1 MIRRLALFALLASP
15 GCAPAPP
22 PSPVAGVPA
31 GCPWEPHHFIFLDT
45 DTTIYRQG
53 ATVRLTPRYDKAPAG
68 TGEIPARCTS
78 RWTLTGPARLAADH
92 GSFTIDADA
101 PVGAEVA
108 IGYRFGTE
116 TATARFRVI
125 GRDEIVL
132 TGTRGQRSIERCEG
146 VEPVRE
152 LVFAPG
158 NRFSVT
164 FQPFETYKDYWGS
177 FRFDPATGALRFSV
191 EGGNNIPPGLD
202 LDGRAQLD
210 AGGRLI
216 LDGFYLGSVRPSS
229 VQWADCL
236 YTF

>member
-1 MIRRLALFALLASP
+1 
-15 GCAPAPP
+15 
-22 PSPVAGVPA
+22 VPA

-68 TGEIPARCTS
+68 TGEIPLHCTA
-78 RWTLTGPARLAADH
+78 RWTLTGPARLARDH
-92 GSFTIDADA
+92 GSFTIDSDA

-116 TATARFRVI
+116 TATRRFRVI

-132 TGTRGQRSIERCEG
+132 TGTRGQRSLERCDG
-146 VEPVRE
+146 LSPVRE
-152 LVFAPG
+152 LIFAPG
-158 NRFSVT
+158 NHFSVT
-164 FQPFETYKDYWGS
+164 FAPFETYKDYWGGYS
-177 FRFDPATGALRFSV
+177 FDPATGALRFGV
-191 EGGNNIPPGLD
+191 EDGNYVPPGLD
-202 LDGRAQLD
+202 LEGHARLD

-216 LDGFYLGSVRPSS
+216 LDGFYLGSQPPSP
-229 VQWADCL
+229 VPWANCR

>member
-15 GCAPAPP
+15 GCAPTPP
-22 PSPVAGVPA
+22 PSPAAGVQS
-31 GCPWEPHHFIFLDT
+31 GCLWEPHHFIFVDT

-53 ATVRLTPRYDKAPAG
+53 ATVRLIPRYDMAPAG
-68 TGEIPARCTS
+68 TREIPLRCTA

-92 GSFTIDADA
+92 ASFTIDAEA

-116 TATARFRVI
+116 AATARFRVI

-146 VEPVRE
+146 LEPVRE

-158 NRFSVT
+158 NHFSVT
-164 FQPFETYKDYWGS
+164 FRPFETYKDYWGS
-177 FRFDPATGALRFSV
+177 YSFEPATGTLRLNV
-191 EGGNNIPPGLD
+191 ENGNNVPPGLD
-202 LDGRAQLD
+202 LEGHAELD

-216 LDGFYLGSVRPSS
+216 LEGFYLGSVQPSPAPS
-229 VQWADCL
+229 ADCR